1 MFKIIDLSYTVE
13 AKHKF
18 YPQLLVN
25 SGLINVNYY
34 YVIIRDLIPKISTH
48 SNSNLFKVTFNVT
61 GRKSENEAE
70 N

>member
-1 MFKIIDLSYTVE
+1 MWPNWRNQISLFKIIDLSYTLE

-34 YVIIRDLIPKISTH
+34 YVIIRDLIPKIST
-48 SNSNLFKVTFNVT
+48 LKRLKTTMFKPEKF
-61 GRKSENEAE
+61 
-70 N
+70 